1 MKRSFL
7 AIVLLV
13 MGAGET
19 IGSLAVNPG
28 TRSIATS
35 GGNLSFTVS
44 SNTSWSWSGNAAW
57 LTSNENTTQSGNQI
71 FSYSVAANPS
81 THSRTA
87 TITITTGNITR
98 THTVTQV
105 GVTETDHGNT
115 LATATTIAPDS
126 TTNGIINPGGDLDYF
141 RIAVSGPGLLTVQTT
156 GSTDTFG
163 VLYAATGERLAEND
177 DRVAGIDLNFQIT
190 EQVSSGTYYILVRH
204 YSETGTGPYQFETS
218 FALDAATLSLSPQ
231 NRNVDPCGGN
241 GTFSVFSNTTWSWSD
256 NATWL
261 TSNEPTSQNG
271 DQFFVYAAIPNP
283 SPQSR
288 SATITLTAGNLT
300 RTYTVTQQGGACA
313 QSQIGQDIDGEA
325 AGDLS
330 GYSVSLSADGT
341 RVAIGAHRND
351 ENGDQAGH
359 VRIYE
364 LFGNTWIQ
372 LGQDIDGEAADDESG
387 YSVSLSADGNRV
399 AIGAPWNDGNG
410 GGFPAPRTGHVRIY
424 GLSGNKWIQL
434 GQDIDGDSA
443 PETGKSVSLS
453 ADGNRVAIGD
463 TGTDDGGND
472 DWRDDVPDSGQVRIY
487 EFSGN
492 TWIQLGQDIDGEN
505 AYDQSGNSVSLSADG
520 NRVAIG
526 ADENDGNGSD
536 AGHVRIYELSG
547 NSWVQLGQDIDGE
560 AADDGSGVSVSLGA
574 DGNRVAIGAH
584 WNDENG
590 SDAGHVRIYELSGN
604 SWVQLGQDI
613 DGEAAGD
620 LSGYSVSLSPDG
632 NRVAIGAP
640 GNDGNGFDA
649 GHVRV
654 YQLQLPATLTLD
666 PSSRSIA
673 AASSNGTFFVSS
685 NASWS
690 WSSNTAWLTSNEP
703 TSQSGNQ
710 AFSYSVAA
718 NTSTQARSATITIT
732 AGGLT
737 RTHTVTQATGG
748 AAAQRQIGQDVDGEA
763 AEDRN
768 GWSVSLSAD
777 GNRMAIGAPYNDGN
791 GLYAGHVRIY
801 GLSGSSWV
809 QLGQDIDGEAADD
822 YSGWGVSL
830 SADGNRVAIGAHRN
844 DGNGDRAGHVRIY
857 ELSGNTWIQLGQ
869 DIDGEAAGDYSGLS
883 VSLGADGNRVA
894 IGAHRNDGNGTNAGH
909 VRIYG
914 LSGNT
919 WIQLGQDIDGEAA
932 GDSSGRS
939 VSLSAD
945 GNRVAIGAHLNDGNG
960 SDAGRVRIYELS
972 GNTWIQL
979 GQDID
984 GEAAGDRSGLSV
996 SLGADGNRV
1005 AIGARYNDE
1014 NGSSAGHVRIY
1025 GLSGNS
1031 WVQLGQD
1038 IDGEAAGDLSGYS
1051 VSLNADGNRVAIGA
1065 EGNDENGDQAGHVR
1079 IYELSGNSWVQL
1091 GQDIDGEAAGD
1102 WSGYSVSLSAE
1113 GNRVAIGAPW
1123 NNENGSDA
1131 GHVRVYQLQILV
1143 ILAIGNSQNGTIRGA
1158 GTYLSGTSATLTASP
1173 DPGYLFTGWT
1183 GDGSGTDN
1191 PLALVM
1197 DGNQTA
1203 GAVFSQ
1209 DQRDLDA
1216 DGLSNYQELAV
1227 HGTDPND
1234 ADSDGDGFND
1244 GEEVAEGSDPNDAGS
1259 DPVTNENRRIPISLS
1274 AINLGPDQD
1283 ALLLGF
1289 PSASGKFYR
1298 IEESEDLRVW
1308 SIREFRV
1315 PGTGENIQRFIPMG
1329 GPRLFLRVEEE

>member
-1 MKRSFL
+1 MKCSFL

-44 SNTSWSWSGNAAW
+44 SNTSWSWSDNAAW
-57 LTSNENTTQSGNQI
+57 LTSNENTAQSGNQI

-105 GVTETDHGNT
+105 GVTETDHGDT

-218 FALDAATLSLSPQ
+218 FALDAATLNLSPQ

-241 GTFSVFSNTTWSWSD
+241 GTFSVSSNTTWSWSD

-271 DQFFVYAAIPNP
+271 DQFFAYAAAPNP
-283 SPQSR
+283 SAQAR
-288 SATITLTAGNLT
+288 SAAITLTAGTLT

-313 QSQIGQDIDGEA
+313 HSPI
-325 AGDLS
+325 
-330 GYSVSLSADGT
+330 
-341 RVAIGAHRND
+341 
-351 ENGDQAGH
+351 
-359 VRIYE
+359 
-364 LFGNTWIQ
+364 
-372 LGQDIDGEAADDESG
+372 GQDIDGEAADDESG

-410 GGFPAPRTGHVRIY
+410 GGGGVGGGHVRIY

-434 GQDIDGDSA
+434 GQDIDGGSA

-463 TGTDDGGND
+463 TGTGDGGND

-560 AADDGSGVSVSLGA
+560 AADDGSGVSVSLSA
-574 DGNRVAIGAH
+574 DGNRVAIGAEG
-584 WNDENG
+584 NDENG
-590 SDAGHVRIYELSGN
+590 DRAGQVRIYGLSGNTWIQLGQDVDGEAAGDFSGRSVSLGADGNRVVIGAPGNDGTGSDAGQVRIYELAGN
-604 SWVQLGQDI
+604 TWIQLGQDFN
-613 DGEAAGD
+613 GEAAGD

-673 AASSNGTFFVSS
+673 AAGSNGTFFVSS

-748 AAAQRQIGQDVDGEA
+748 AAAQSQIGQDIDGEA

-791 GLYAGHVRIY
+791 GLSAGHVRIY

-809 QLGQDIDGEAADD
+809 QLGQDIDGEAAGD

-830 SADGNRVAIGAHRN
+830 SADVNRVAIGAHRN

-883 VSLGADGNRVA
+883 VSFGADGNRVA
-894 IGAHRNDGNGTNAGH
+894 IGAHRNDGNGTDAGH

-914 LSGNT
+914 LSGNSWIQLGQDIDGESAGDWSGRSVSLSADGNRVAIGAEGNDENGDRAGHVRIYELAGNT

-932 GDSSGRS
+932 GD
-939 VSLSAD
+939 
-945 GNRVAIGAHLNDGNG
+945 
-960 SDAGRVRIYELS
+960 Y
-972 GNTWIQL
+972 
-979 GQDID
+979 
-984 GEAAGDRSGLSV
+984 SGLSV
-996 SLGADGNRV
+996 FLGADGNRV
-1005 AIGARYNDE
+1005 AIGGRYNDG

-1051 VSLNADGNRVAIGA
+1051 FSLSADGNRVAIGA
-1065 EGNDENGDQAGHVR
+1065 EGNDENGSDAGHVR
-1079 IYELSGNSWVQL
+1079 IYELAGNTWIQL
-1091 GQDIDGEAAGD
+1091 EQDIDGEAADD
-1102 WSGYSVSLSAE
+1102 WSGYSVSLSAD

-1131 GHVRVYQLQILV
+1131 GHVRVYQLQLLV
-1143 ILAIGNSQNGTIRGA
+1143 MLAIGNSQNGTIRGA
-1158 GTYLSGTSATLTASP
+1158 GTYLSGTGATLTASP

-1183 GDGSGTDN
+1183 GDGSGTNN
-1191 PLALVM
+1191 PLSLIM
-1197 DGNQTA
+1197 DENQTV

-1234 ADSDGDGFND
+1234 ADSDDDGFND
-1244 GEEVAEGSDPNDAGS
+1244 GQEVAEESDPNDAGS
-1259 DPVTNENRRIPISLS
+1259 VPVTNENRRIPINLS
-1274 AINLGPDQD
+1274 AINLGPGQD

>member
-105 GVTETDHGNT
+105 GVTETDHGDT

-330 GYSVSLSADGT
+330 GYSVSLSADGN
-341 RVAIGAHRND
+341 RVAIGAHWND

-387 YSVSLSADGNRV
+387 YSVSLSAD
-399 AIGAPWNDGNG
+399 
-410 GGFPAPRTGHVRIY
+410 
-424 GLSGNKWIQL
+424 
-434 GQDIDGDSA
+434 
-443 PETGKSVSLS
+443 
-453 ADGNRVAIGD
+453 
-463 TGTDDGGND
+463 
-472 DWRDDVPDSGQVRIY
+472 
-487 EFSGN
+487 
-492 TWIQLGQDIDGEN
+492 
-505 AYDQSGNSVSLSADG
+505 
-520 NRVAIG
+520 
-526 ADENDGNGSD
+526 
-536 AGHVRIYELSG
+536 
-547 NSWVQLGQDIDGE
+547 
-560 AADDGSGVSVSLGA
+560 
-574 DGNRVAIGAH
+574 
-584 WNDENG
+584 
-590 SDAGHVRIYELSGN
+590 
-604 SWVQLGQDI
+604 
-613 DGEAAGD
+613 
-620 LSGYSVSLSPDG
+620 
-632 NRVAIGAP
+632 
-640 GNDGNGFDA
+640 
-649 GHVRV
+649 
-654 YQLQLPATLTLD
+654 
-666 PSSRSIA
+666 
-673 AASSNGTFFVSS
+673 
-685 NASWS
+685 
-690 WSSNTAWLTSNEP
+690 
-703 TSQSGNQ
+703 
-710 AFSYSVAA
+710 
-718 NTSTQARSATITIT
+718 
-732 AGGLT
+732 
-737 RTHTVTQATGG
+737 
-748 AAAQRQIGQDVDGEA
+748 
-763 AEDRN
+763 
-768 GWSVSLSAD
+768 
-777 GNRMAIGAPYNDGN
+777 
-791 GLYAGHVRIY
+791 
-801 GLSGSSWV
+801 
-809 QLGQDIDGEAADD
+809 
-822 YSGWGVSL
+822 
-830 SADGNRVAIGAHRN
+830 
-844 DGNGDRAGHVRIY
+844 
-857 ELSGNTWIQLGQ
+857 
-869 DIDGEAAGDYSGLS
+869 
-883 VSLGADGNRVA
+883 
-894 IGAHRNDGNGTNAGH
+894 
-909 VRIYG
+909 
-914 LSGNT
+914 
-919 WIQLGQDIDGEAA
+919 
-932 GDSSGRS
+932 
-939 VSLSAD
+939 
-945 GNRVAIGAHLNDGNG
+945 
-960 SDAGRVRIYELS
+960 
-972 GNTWIQL
+972 
-979 GQDID
+979 
-984 GEAAGDRSGLSV
+984 
-996 SLGADGNRV
+996 
-1005 AIGARYNDE
+1005 
-1014 NGSSAGHVRIY
+1014 
-1025 GLSGNS
+1025 
-1031 WVQLGQD
+1031 
-1038 IDGEAAGDLSGYS
+1038 
-1051 VSLNADGNRVAIGA
+1051 
-1065 EGNDENGDQAGHVR
+1065 
-1079 IYELSGNSWVQL
+1079 
-1091 GQDIDGEAAGD
+1091 
-1102 WSGYSVSLSAE
+1102 

-1244 GEEVAEGSDPNDAGS
+1244 GEEVAVGSDPNDAGS